1 MLRHLSRASLVAA
14 LFLCAACVT
23 QPPAS
28 AAATTVPAPRAAQ
41 IAPPTQYG
49 FVGGV
54 LTIPFK
60 FHLSDDSM
68 TGGSTLGGYL
78 GWKASWMGL
87 TATPIVS
94 AGMAMPTGNYGPGL
108 TVATGLI
115 GSVASSPIDWGIVLG
130 ADWFAKSAN
139 YPYEG
144 KPWIAVEIGYKFGS
158 P

>member
-1 MLRHLSRASLVAA
+1 MRRSRALILLA
-14 LFLCAACVT
+14 LLA
-23 QPPAS
+23 
-28 AAATTVPAPRAAQ
+28 VPAFAAG
-41 IAPPTQYG
+41 AAKALPVPKQYG

-78 GWKASWMGL
+78 GWKVSWMGL
-87 TATPIVS
+87 TVTPIVS

-108 TVATGLI
+108 TIATGLI
-115 GSVASSPIDWGIVLG
+115 GSVSSTPMDWGLVVG
-130 ADWFAKSAN
+130 ADWFSKAVH

-144 KPWIAVEIGYKFGS
+144 KPWLAVEIGYKFAQ
-158 P
+158 